1 MLMGHNQW
9 GRSQNNG
16 LVLSR
21 NISPMLTT
29 LGYNVREMIQ
39 WSYIC
44 VVEMSFALLVV
55 PMDLDVK
62 MKAVMLG
69 ACFLIVS
76 IAQDTVYAC
85 LFILWFLIGFYVL

>member
-1 MLMGHNQW
+1 MEHNQL

-16 LVLSR
+16 LVWPR
-21 NISPMLTT
+21 NTSLMLTT

-76 IAQDTVYAC
+76 IKTLTGSFYEAC
-85 LFILWFLIGFYVL
+85 LSAITLSYKA

>member
-1 MLMGHNQW
+1 
-9 GRSQNNG
+9 
-16 LVLSR
+16 
-21 NISPMLTT
+21 MLTT

-44 VVEMSFALLVV
+44 IVFEMSFAVFVV

-76 IAQDTVYAC
+76 IRTLTDALNNFVTS
-85 LFILWFLIGFYVL
+85 FLGFYVL